1 MTSEFDAYRLYY
13 HSAPQYRWQS
23 RLYLYKKG
31 SYVGSIYFMK
41 DGVDIPANVEIS
53 GKPKLHFHTSKF
65 EEIMNVLRH
74 EEPLY
79 ITLVP
84 SNGIGTISTSN
95 EPIGEEE
102 NN

>member
-1 MTSEFDAYRLYY
+1 MTNEFNSYRLYY
-13 HSAPQYRWQS
+13 HSAPQYSWQS
-23 RLYLYKKG
+23 RLYLYNEG
-31 SYVGSIYFMK
+31 AYVGSVFFMK
-41 DGVDIPANVEIS
+41 DGESIPGNIEIA
-53 GKPKLHFHTSKF
+53 GNPRLYFPTGKF

-74 EEPLY
+74 EAPLY

-102 NN
+102 ND

>member
-1 MTSEFDAYRLYY
+1 MTNEFDTYRLYY
-13 HSAPQYRWQS
+13 HSAPQYQWRS
-23 RLYLYKKG
+23 RLYLYNNG
-31 SYVGSIYFMK
+31 VFVGSIFFMK
-41 DGVDIPANVEIS
+41 DGVNVPANVEIA
-53 GKPKLHFHTSKF
+53 GNPRLHFPAGKF
-65 EEIMNVLRH
+65 AEIMNVLRH

>member
-1 MTSEFDAYRLYY
+1 MTKEFNAYRLYY

-23 RLYLYKKG
+23 RLYLYNNG
-31 SYVGSIYFMK
+31 AFVGSIYFMK
-41 DGVDIPANVEIS
+41 DGVDIPANVEVS
-53 GKPKLHFHTSKF
+53 GNARLYFPASKF

-79 ITLVP
+79 ISVVHA
-84 SNGIGTISTSN
+84 NGIGTISTSN

-102 NN
+102 ND

>member
-1 MTSEFDAYRLYY
+1 MTKEFNAYRLYY
-13 HSAPQYRWQS
+13 QSAPQYQWQS
-23 RLYLYKKG
+23 RLYLYYNG
-31 SYVGSIYFMK
+31 AYVGSIFFMK
-41 DGVDIPANVEIS
+41 DGVSIPANIEVA
-53 GKPKLHFHTSKF
+53 GNPRLHLPASKF

-79 ITLVP
+79 LALVP

-102 NN
+102 ND

>member
-1 MTSEFDAYRLYY
+1 MTNEFDAYRLYY
-13 HSAPQYRWQS
+13 HSAPQYSWQS
-23 RLYLYKKG
+23 RLYLYNNG
-31 SYVGSIYFMK
+31 AFVGSIFFMK
-41 DGVDIPANVEIS
+41 EGVALPENIEAGGNPR
-53 GKPKLHFHTSKF
+53 LHFPADKF

-79 ITLVP
+79 ITLNA

-102 NN
+102 ND